1 MMVFL
6 TLVALFSFVVLP
18 SVAMYQQQRLAAN
31 AGPTSLATF
40 NGGEYDAAQVQYF
53 TRNHFATL
61 QVLQALAEATIAS
74 GGAPNVPDFNVNPQ
88 TKQITSLGIN
98 DQAGDRFSIQVM
110 RFAKEAQNL
119 GLELDDIAIR
129 QWLQFYT
136 DGRFSDSQINGYVA
150 TTTRNQLGISQFYDQ
165 LRTQLLAKA
174 YQRHWLAGLS
184 AGNFAITPPAQQ
196 WELFLRLNRRAVAD
210 AYAVNVSEFID
221 KTNPKPAESAI
232 RETYEAGKN
241 EFLSQIR
248 LSRPSVVR

>member
-1 MMVFL
+1 MSGPLELFRRNLKPMMVFL

-119 GLELDDIAIR
+119 G
-129 QWLQFYT
+129 W
-136 DGRFSDSQINGYVA
+136 N
-150 TTTRNQLGISQFYDQ
+150 
-165 LRTQLLAKA
+165 
-174 YQRHWLAGLS
+174 
-184 AGNFAITPPAQQ
+184 
-196 WELFLRLNRRAVAD
+196 
-210 AYAVNVSEFID
+210 
-221 KTNPKPAESAI
+221 
-232 RETYEAGKN
+232 
-241 EFLSQIR
+241 
-248 LSRPSVVR
+248 